1 MQQAPM
7 AEAPEKLTLE
17 GYLGAFGELGDE
29 YTP

>member
-7 AEAPEKLTLE
+7 AEAPEKLTLD
-17 GYLGAFGELGDE
+17 YLGAFGELGDE